1 MEQAI
6 PFLQSF
12 IIAQCLLFLA
22 FLSFNARAKV
32 LSNRILGI
40 FISALAL
47 HMLLNLFNQHLLIGF
62 LPNVGVSLG
71 LCYGPILYFYSKAL
85 AYRDFKFTPIHLVHT
100 VPFFV
105 ALLLVTFSR
114 LDTLVYAFAIFSSL
128 LVYSFAIVRML
139 QQYRYILSQ
148 IRSDYEQIT
157 LNWISYLLTL
167 QFVLLA
173 LNITSVSLYMSGFV
187 FFGQLTEIF
196 LFAGLWVFVSLGIY
210 QGLQHP
216 QLFSGVTDEDKQIVT
231 TGDDTQKLPDELLD
245 DLMEQI
251 DAYMTE
257 KEPFLMA
264 GLTVKDL
271 GKQLSLNP
279 RYISQAINAKAGK
292 NFSEYVNVY
301 KVKHAC
307 QLLSSTELLNLTI
320 IDVMLQS
327 GFNTK
332 SNFNRAFKSET
343 GLTPFEYKQKSKNSV
358 VSL

>member
-1 MEQAI
+1 MDQVI
-6 PFLQSF
+6 PFLQSL
-12 IIAQCLLFLA
+12 IIAQCGLFLA

-40 FISALAL
+40 FISVLAL

-62 LPNVGVSLG
+62 LPNLGVGLG
-71 LCYGPILYFYSKAL
+71 LCYGPILFFYSKAL
-85 AYRDFKFTPIHLVHT
+85 AYRDFKFTPIHFVHT

-105 ALLLVTFSR
+105 ALLLVVFTR
-114 LDTLVYAFAIFSSL
+114 LDILIFAIAIFSSL
-128 LVYSFAIVRML
+128 LVYSFAIVKML
-139 QQYRYILSQ
+139 HRYRYILSQ

-157 LNWISYLLTL
+157 LNWMSYLLAL
-167 QFVLLA
+167 QFTLLG
-173 LNITSVSLYMSGFV
+173 LNITSVTLYMSGFL
-187 FFGQLTEIF
+187 FLGQLTEIF
-196 LFAGLWVFVSLGIY
+196 LFVGLWVFVSLGIY

-216 QLFSGVTDEDKQIVT
+216 QLFSGVTDEDKQIVAT
-231 TGDDTQKLPDELLD
+231 VGDAQKLPDELLD

-251 DAYMTE
+251 EAYMTE
-257 KEPFLMA
+257 KKPFLMA

-271 GKQLSLNP
+271 GNQLSLNP

-307 QLLSSTELLNLTI
+307 QLLSSRELLNLTI

-343 GLTPFEYKQKSKNSV
+343 GLTPFEYKQKSQEAI
-358 VSL
+358 